1 MYGETEKGGQR
12 SSQAGSP
19 NKGYWHEGVN
29 VYFNSE
35 YLESFSLARTKEMPP
50 FPQDHRWMSK
60 LIWSC
65 LNWWHLNTSCF
76 QPVCS
81 GKSGS
86 WWYLWIQT
94 RITQSEWTR
103 CGCFW
108 QHHQRLMFVFTQ
120 SRCAITG
127 PKSVTFFHLSS
138 LSLIR
143 IPTRAFKGSASV
155 HPHSFS
161 LICGYI
167 AAKQSIAT
175 WARPYCTQLT
185 ALALQIGSILFTM
198 VSWDF
203 GGLSLLLFKAFYWF
217 FIMCMCVCLCKSV
230 NAWVQKHA
238 EAAGVRF
245 PLGRS
250 YRNFWTAQHGC

>member
-1 MYGETEKGGQR
+1 M
-12 SSQAGSP
+12 
-19 NKGYWHEGVN
+19 
-29 VYFNSE
+29 
-35 YLESFSLARTKEMPP
+35 
-50 FPQDHRWMSK
+50 
-60 LIWSC
+60 
-65 LNWWHLNTSCF
+65 
-76 QPVCS
+76 
-81 GKSGS
+81 
-86 WWYLWIQT
+86 
-94 RITQSEWTR
+94 
-103 CGCFW
+103 
-108 QHHQRLMFVFTQ
+108 Q

-143 IPTRAFKGSASV
+143 TPTRAFKGSASV

-185 ALALQIGSILFTM
+185 TRGIADRLHPSYYGQLGL
-198 VSWDF
+198 W
-203 GGLSLLLFKAFYWF
+203 GGAFLYCFLKAFYWF
-217 FIMCMCVCLCKSV
+217 FIMCISVCPCKSV